1 MHKYFT
7 SRWGRRAICDTGKL
21 QRPRRPRRGGAA
33 SILGPPRCAM
43 RFCQHFYLRIAGM
56 YCQPWSSMLILNN
69 RFGNPKIN
77 SRNHSTDSI
86 KCLFWEKKENKFF
99 ITSMYSPLEYRM
111 FRFTDWCF
119 FIIKKFRSMIIV
131 VIIISLVLL
140 LLLRFQFVLIFEY
153 DKYRIIAI
161 RQSNKHI

>member
-1 MHKYFT
+1 
-7 SRWGRRAICDTGKL
+7 
-21 QRPRRPRRGGAA
+21 
-33 SILGPPRCAM
+33 
-43 RFCQHFYLRIAGM
+43 
-56 YCQPWSSMLILNN
+56 
-69 RFGNPKIN
+69 
-77 SRNHSTDSI
+77 
-86 KCLFWEKKENKFF
+86 
-99 ITSMYSPLEYRM
+99 M

-140 LLLRFQFVLIFEY
+140 LLLLRFQFVLFSCCEY